1 MTQSA
6 TATVEAIAADGITT
20 TDEIGANASAD
31 VVAAATEA
39 AAARNRPA
47 DTDSDGTTP
56 AALVPVSV
64 SRALGGPRKRRR
76 SDQRWEV
83 TEADLNM
90 YALITGRPPSEAERV
105 AALTGI
111 PNEETALRDAGAGT
125 GGTAAALGG
134 MASRLLSRTRPD
146 ESEERSSWSPAAL
159 YACLRDV
166 YYFGAHLTQLRVTRP
181 QVSAWVR
188 HVSTEARRRLQ
199 ETQARLSAPR
209 GR

>member
-6 TATVEAIAADGITT
+6 TATVEAIAADVITT
-20 TDEIGANASAD
+20 ADAIEANASAD

-39 AAARNRPA
+39 VSQNIP
-47 DTDSDGTTP
+47 SDPNTP
-56 AALVPVSV
+56 ALVPVSV
-64 SRALGGPRKRRR
+64 SRAIGGPRKRRR
-76 SDQRWEV
+76 SDHRWEV

-105 AALTGI
+105 AALTGV
-111 PNEETALRDAGAGT
+111 PNEQTALRDAGAGT
-125 GGTAAALGG
+125 GGTAGALGG
-134 MASRLLSRTRPD
+134 IASRLLSRSR
-146 ESEERSSWSPAAL
+146 SEEIDRPTWSPAML

-188 HVSTEARRRLQ
+188 HLSTEARRRLQ
-199 ETQARLSAPR
+199 ETQTRLTAPR